1 MMGIR
6 VENEVNTRV
15 KAPSCGAEASLL
27 TPVNI

>member
-15 KAPSCGAEASLL
+15 KAPSGGARDVVWEPHL
-27 TPVNI
+27 